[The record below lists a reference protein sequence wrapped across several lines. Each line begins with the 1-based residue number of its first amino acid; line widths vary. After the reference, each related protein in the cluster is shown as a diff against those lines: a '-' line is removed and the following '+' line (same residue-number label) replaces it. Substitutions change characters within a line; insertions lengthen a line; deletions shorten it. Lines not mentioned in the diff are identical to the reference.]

1 MLAAGNRNNK
11 CRVSGGKAGRKMRTM
26 AAIEKALANKNAGAR
41 RKACYALWRLGGDKA
56 LALLEHALED
66 KAAEVRATA
75 FAALDKGRFDRDEVQ
90 KIIEGA
96 LWR

>member
-1 MLAAGNRNNK
+1 
-11 CRVSGGKAGRKMRTM
+11 MRIM
-26 AAIEKALANKNAGAR
+26 AEIEKALAHKNAR
-41 RKACYALWRLGGDKA
+41 VRLCACYALGQLGGDKA